1 MTTAKKSTPPD
12 IRAHNVM
19 AVFQLLF
26 PNAQLSRTDLTR
38 KLGLSRM
45 AVGEVAVEMQEHRI
59 VREVGSLQ
67 PAGRGKPSPVIAI
80 DTAYWRVISVD
91 LSQEYVIT
99 GSLVDLCGRIVERAE
114 MPQPRGEKAL
124 AVKDVIAFCRRL
136 VALADAGASESEDE
150 HAILGIGITMPGII
164 DPKGVVVRSVA
175 LGWTNLELKKQVED
189 ALGIPAMLSNVTN
202 AALIAERFL
211 GESSENSMLISLRR
225 GVGSS
230 LCLNDQIVRGDTFT
244 TGEIG
249 HIIVDPQG
257 PHCTCGKTGCLE
269 ALLAPSRIRQMIEDA
284 PEKRTQILAQA
295 GQVLG
300 RVLSVSIGLLD
311 VHDICVYG
319 PADIVGE
326 AFLGSMREEVHA
338 IIHSEYRQVP
348 ELRRCEQG
356 EDLAMRGQAVTVI
369 RTFVPQIRQNAAG

>member
-1 MTTAKKSTPPD
+1 
-12 IRAHNVM
+12 M

-114 MPQPRGEKAL
+114 MPQPRGKKAL
-124 AVKDVIAFCRRL
+124 AVKDVVAFCRRL
-136 VALADAGASESEDE
+136 VGLAGSQDDPSEDS

-164 DPKGVVVRSVA
+164 DPKGIVVRSVA
-175 LGWTNLELKKQVED
+175 LGWTNVELKKQVED
-189 ALGIPAMLSNVTN
+189 ALGIPTMLSNVTN

-230 LCLNDQIVRGDTFT
+230 LCLNDQIVRGYTFT

-257 PHCTCGKTGCLE
+257 PRCTCGKTGCLE
-269 ALLAPSRIRQMIEDA
+269 ALLAPSRIRQMIDDA

-369 RTFVPQIRQNAAG
+369 RQFVPQIRQNIAG